1 MDDPGAAQPNRITQ
15 TEPNVFSSPV
25 RSRSTWYEET
35 VMSAERVAASSR
47 VRFEVTGWL
56 SLLRNS
62 RGFAA
67 VTAAHA
73 PSRVNRAGPCP
84 GRLLVRPYLPV
95 GVDHVLL
102 IAGTDGFFELKRSRT
117 RDPIFD

>member
-1 MDDPGAAQPNRITQ
+1 
-15 TEPNVFSSPV
+15 
-25 RSRSTWYEET
+25 
-35 VMSAERVAASSR
+35 MSAERVAASSR

-84 GRLLVRPYLPV
+84 GRLLVRPYLPWAWITSRWILEV
-95 GVDHVLL
+95 QKVRPISVTWHVMSLSVL
-102 IAGTDGFFELKRSRT
+102 NEAKEDLPEQYRELKRSRT

>member
-1 MDDPGAAQPNRITQ
+1 
-15 TEPNVFSSPV
+15 
-25 RSRSTWYEET
+25 
-35 VMSAERVAASSR
+35 MSAERVAASSR

-95 GVDHVLL
+95 RASHAESIEPVGYDVGTPVITVNGLSVFGPVVSPIPRGEAAARLWDGV
-102 IAGTDGFFELKRSRT
+102 
-117 RDPIFD
+117 

>member
-1 MDDPGAAQPNRITQ
+1 
-15 TEPNVFSSPV
+15 
-25 RSRSTWYEET
+25 
-35 VMSAERVAASSR
+35 MSAERVAASSR